1 MPAYDWLG
9 FAGLRRRIT
18 AVLFGPLARER
29 NILARPSKTYRSSPP
44 YDPRVPI
51 YGLAND
57 ALPGDTGET
66 AGGHWCG
73 YDDWDFAD
81 AVNPDLLGVTRCA
94 ILPPGF
100 VLAR

>member
-1 MPAYDWLG
+1 MIGW
-9 FAGLRRRIT
+9 GLPGCG
-18 AVLFGPLARER
+18 AA
-29 NILARPSKTYRSSPP
+29 SPP
-44 YDPRVPI
+44 SSSAHWRASATFWRARARRTAHPRPTTPRVPI